1 MIKILFKQIRVIQW
15 TKNLIV
21 FLPVLANHQ
30 IFEILVVKNSFIG
43 FISFSL
49 IASSVYMLNDIID
62 LEYDR
67 SHPRKKHRPLASGL
81 ISIKSAYLILAICFL
96 SSIVIASSLGI
107 SFLIIICIYF
117 ILNVLYSSLVKKII
131 ILDIIFI
138 MSFYTLRLI
147 AGHIPDSIPFSSWLI
162 SFFIFLFFSLGLLK
176 RFSDLLVLEKDK
188 INTSIGR
195 DYLIEDGYILMSLGI
210 SSGLISTLVLI
221 LYTGSERVLK
231 FYSEPTFLICLA
243 PVMLYWN
250 SRMWILAKR
259 GEIKIDPVLYVIKD
273 YNSYIVALIF
283 LIIILVSKYL
293 VI

>member
-1 MIKILFKQIRVIQW
+1 MIKILLKQIRIIQW
-15 TKNLIV
+15 SKNLIL
-21 FLPVLANHQ
+21 FFPVLANHQ
-30 IFEILVVKNSFIG
+30 IFEFSVIKNSFVG
-43 FISFSL
+43 FIAFSL

-62 LEYDR
+62 LEHDR

-81 ISIKSAYLILAICFL
+81 ISIKSGYLILATCFL
-96 SSIVIASSLGI
+96 SSVVVASFLGI
-107 SFLIIICIYF
+107 AFLIIICIYF
-117 ILNVLYSSLVKKII
+117 ILNILYSFFVKKVI

-176 RFSDLLVLEKDK
+176 RYSDLIILNTNS
-188 INTSIGR
+188 INSSSGR
-195 DYLIEDGYILMSLGI
+195 DYLVEDGNILMSLGI

-221 LYTGSERVLK
+221 LYTGSDEVLK
-231 FYSEPTFLICLA
+231 FYSEPIFLVSLA

-250 SRMWILAKR
+250 SRIWMLAKR
-259 GEIKIDPVLYVIKD
+259 GEIKVDPVLYVIKD
-273 YNSYIVALIF
+273 YNTYIIILIF
-283 LIIILVSKYL
+283 LIIILISKHL